1 MQQGQLNG
9 MFLFFFFL
17 KATLHFRLMVVNICS
32 DGGEFKKKSRFVYLS
47 CRGDAASSGGLAFVA
62 VYRLTHAGDGQANR
76 YFDFG
81 RWFFSCRRRGGNGR
95 GQ

>member
-1 MQQGQLNG
+1 MQQEQLNV
-9 MFLFFFFL
+9 LFFFL

-32 DGGEFKKKSRFVYLS
+32 DGGGINPVLCICHVGRHSWQRRLRFCV
-47 CRGDAASSGGLAFVA
+47 F
-62 VYRLTHAGDGQANR
+62 YRVTHEGDGQANR

-81 RWFFSCRRRGGNGR
+81 RWFFSYRRRGGNGR

>member
-1 MQQGQLNG
+1 MECFG
-9 MFLFFFFL
+9 FFFFL

-32 DGGEFKKKSRFVYLS
+32 DGGELKKKKSRFVSLS
-47 CRGDAASSGGLAFVA
+47 CRGDTASSGGLAFVA